1 MKCPFLGAEAEE
13 QKMMDSYLRPVLWL
27 LRGRMHGLFGR
38 RSAGD
43 AQQVLIS
50 NFEAEAISSRFWK
63 EETGF

>member
-1 MKCPFLGAEAEE
+1 
-13 QKMMDSYLRPVLWL
+13 MMDSYLRPVLWL

-63 EETGF
+63 EETGS